1 MAGVHPSTRM
11 NLTVGV
17 VSLRR
22 GCLHVR
28 SHLRRPDERIPTTPN
43 VQLPPSISSLPTSDV
58 DGPLSGFRQVDCS
71 LRLRA
76 DDAFSSYR
84 EDDIRSVDAW
94 RIQQSCQASRR
105 DTLHFSP
112 FQRLRAYCRVLD
124 RLFRRSPVPALKS
137 DQPNR
142 RPTSCKSCRGT
153 QDQHVVLIGSLLAS
167 HLSGPWHVIFRTGG
181 VWLRHRQFPAR
192 ELPRGHPASS
202 RRAPQQGYLRVRHLL
217 YPRFKF
223 HVRCITRHGLLKAW
237 WSLANFARHPTIR
250 APTSLNY
257 CQHPHQ

>member
-11 NLTVGV
+11 NVTVGV

-43 VQLPPSISSLPTSDV
+43 VQLPPGISSLPTSDV

-124 RLFRRSPVPALKS
+124 WLFRRSPVPALKS

-142 RPTSCKSCRGT
+142 RPSDKLQILSWNTGPARGSDRESACFAP
-153 QDQHVVLIGSLLAS
+153 QRPMACD
-167 HLSGPWHVIFRTGG
+167 FRTGG

-217 YPRFKF
+217 YSVSNSMCVALRDMG
-223 HVRCITRHGLLKAW
+223 C
-237 WSLANFARHPTIR
+237 
-250 APTSLNY
+250 
-257 CQHPHQ
+257 

>member
-1 MAGVHPSTRM
+1 MCSHVAVSLLKSCVLLASLVEFFWSVAFFRSNFCSNLFVMAEEHIWISAQIPHPFKLGYLLPGVLARNTSAWCGGSRRLPSPGIDTRGFRRKPQAAMAGVHPSTRM
-11 NLTVGV
+11 NVTVGV

-28 SHLRRPDERIPTTPN
+28 SHLRRPDERIPTTTN
-43 VQLPPSISSLPTSDV
+43 VQLPPGISSLPTSDV

-84 EDDIRSVDAW
+84 EDDISSVDGW

-112 FQRLRAYCRVLD
+112 FRRLRAYCRVLD

-137 DQPNR
+137 DQPNW
-142 RPTSCKSCRGT
+142 RP
-153 QDQHVVLIGSLLAS
+153 L
-167 HLSGPWHVIFRTGG
+167 
-181 VWLRHRQFPAR
+181 
-192 ELPRGHPASS
+192 
-202 RRAPQQGYLRVRHLL
+202 
-217 YPRFKF
+217 
-223 HVRCITRHGLLKAW
+223 
-237 WSLANFARHPTIR
+237 
-250 APTSLNY
+250 
-257 CQHPHQ
+257 

>member
-1 MAGVHPSTRM
+1 MFAATSAARM
-11 NLTVGV
+11 SG
-17 VSLRR
+17 SRLRR
-22 GCLHVR
+22 TFSFLPAF
-28 SHLRRPDERIPTTPN
+28 LR
-43 VQLPPSISSLPTSDV
+43 SLPLTLMGRCPASV
-58 DGPLSGFRQVDCS
+58 
-71 LRLRA
+71 RLTA
-76 DDAFSSYR
+76 PCDFVLTM
-84 EDDIRSVDAW
+84 RSRLIARMTFVRWMLGA
-94 RIQQSCQASRR
+94 SKNPSRR
-105 DTLHFSP
+105 AGATLHFSP

-217 YPRFKF
+217 YPVSNSMCVALRDMG
-223 HVRCITRHGLLKAW
+223 C
-237 WSLANFARHPTIR
+237 
-250 APTSLNY
+250 
-257 CQHPHQ
+257 